1 MVRSSQPSAQQD
13 VRRSRL
19 AVLLTRPNLLRGLA
33 LLGCLGAAPVLAS
46 PFGFSVDVNFS
57 PSQIPI
63 RDPAGAY
70 DSRVWN
76 TLKTPQ
82 NQNPQS
88 LLVDAYGKPTQTA
101 ATIEYQSTGFGRSE
115 GLKVPEGGDRQL
127 MSSYLASPAKITLN
141 NLTSFLPV
149 RNEPVQGRVVLYT
162 YAGQPGALGIYS
174 LGNERQ
180 KHIDT
185 GLFNGQYTTGFDG
198 NTVVFKTTLSG
209 EMVIETEGSAPINGL
224 SMILCRPGDLNGD
237 GNMDA
242 EDLAILTSAI
252 KNGPAKNQYDVNFD
266 LAVNF
271 NDVLSWIKCSKGT
284 CIGDANLDG
293 VFDSG
298 DLVQLF
304 QSGLYESNQDATW
317 MQGDWNG
324 DCRFD
329 SSDLLVAFQEGCYE
343 AASPPA
349 RPTRTLTTVDLL
361 ARTMVEAEAVPEPS
375 GLTLAAAGLALLGL
389 RRHRPTASELA

>member
-1 MVRSSQPSAQQD
+1 MLRSSNRTTARRNPPSRPATWL
-13 VRRSRL
+13 RR
-19 AVLLTRPNLLRGLA
+19 LA
-33 LLGCLGAAPVLAS
+33 LLASLAATPAQAS
-46 PFGFSVDVNFS
+46 PFGFSVDINFS

-63 RDPAGAY
+63 REPAGAY
-70 DSRVWN
+70 GSRVWN
-76 TLKTPQ
+76 TLTTPQ

-88 LLVDAYGKPTQTA
+88 LLVDSYGKPAQTA
-101 ATIEYQSTGFGRSE
+101 ATIEYLSSGFGRSE

-127 MSSYLASPAKITLN
+127 MAGYLAAPAKITLN
-141 NLTSFLPV
+141 NLASFLPV
-149 RNEPVQGRVVLYT
+149 RNEPVQGRLVLYT
-162 YAGQPGALGIYS
+162 YAGQPGAQGIYG

-198 NTVVFKTTLSG
+198 NTVVFMTTLSG

-242 EDLAILTSAI
+242 EDLSILTSAI

-304 QSGLYESNQDATW
+304 QSGLYENNADATW

-349 RPTRTLTTVDLL
+349 QPPRSIATADQL
-361 ARTMVEAEAVPEPS
+361 ARDAMEAAAVPEPTS
-375 GLTLAAAGLALLGL
+375 LGLATAGLLLLAL
-389 RRHRPTASELA
+389 RRR